1 MSVSRSITRR
11 TAAAILLVAGSAG
24 AACAI
29 AACAPRRAATTAPPL
44 RVLVY
49 NIHAGTDAAQ
59 APSLDRI
66 AGVIRDAGADL
77 VLLQEVD
84 SVVQRTGR
92 VDEVAVLDSLTGLH
106 GVFGRSLDFQGGGY
120 GIAVLS
126 RWPIVA
132 DSVVRLPVFP
142 PQERAGG
149 SHEPRSALWV
159 EVAAPGGHLH
169 VINTHLDASGTDS
182 ARIQEIAEVL
192 RLADDRRRAGDRV
205 LLGGDLNST
214 PESETQHRVRDAGWE
229 DAWTVCGG
237 VGDGFS
243 YPDGVPRKRIDY
255 LYLGAGERCR
265 GAQVIET
272 HASDHRPLLVLLE
285 R

>member
-1 MSVSRSITRR
+1 
-11 TAAAILLVAGSAG
+11 L
-24 AACAI
+24 AACAGRI
-29 AACAPRRAATTAPPL
+29 GTPAPPL

-66 AGVIRDAGADL
+66 AAVIRDAAADV

-84 SVVQRTGR
+84 SVVQRTGGI
-92 VDEVAVLDSLTGLH
+92 DQVAVLDSLTGLH

-120 GIAVLS
+120 GIAVLT

-149 SHEPRSALWV
+149 SHEPRSALHV
-159 EVAAPGGHLH
+159 EIAAPGGTLH
-169 VINTHLDASGTDS
+169 VVNTHLDASRADS
-182 ARIQEIAEVL
+182 ARLQEIEEVL
-192 RLADDRRRAGDRV
+192 GIAAALRQSGARV

-214 PESETQHRVRDAGWE
+214 PESETQHRVRDAGWQ
-229 DAWTVCGG
+229 DAWTACHGA
-237 VGDGFS
+237 GDGFS
-243 YPDGVPRKRIDY
+243 YPDDVPRKRIDY

-265 GAQVIET
+265 GAQVIDT

>member
-1 MSVSRSITRR
+1 MSVPRSATRCAAATILLATSAVAGGCTPR
-11 TAAAILLVAGSAG
+11 TAPS
-24 AACAI
+24 
-29 AACAPRRAATTAPPL
+29 TAPPL

-49 NIHAGTDAAQ
+49 NIHAGMDAAQ
-59 APSLDRI
+59 VPSLDRI
-66 AGVIRDAGADL
+66 AAVIRDAAADI

-84 SVVQRTGR
+84 SVVQRTGG

-132 DSVVRLPVFP
+132 DSVARLPVFP

-159 EVAAPGGHLH
+159 EVAAPGGRLH
-169 VINTHLDASGTDS
+169 VINTHLDASRTDS
-182 ARIQEIAEVL
+182 ARLQEIVGVL
-192 RLADDRRRAGDRV
+192 RLAEDRRRAGDRV

-214 PESETQHRVRDAGWE
+214 PESETQHRVRDAGWQ

-265 GAQVIET
+265 GAQVIEA
-272 HASDHRPLLVLLE
+272 HASDHRPLLVLLA

>member
-1 MSVSRSITRR
+1 MSAFRSVAWRARAAIILA
-11 TAAAILLVAGSAG
+11 TAAALPG
-24 AACAI
+24 CA
-29 AACAPRRAATTAPPL
+29 RRATPGDRPPL

-59 APSLDRI
+59 LPSLDRI
-66 AGVIRDAGADL
+66 AAVIRDAGADI

-106 GVFGRSLDFQGGGY
+106 GAFGRSLDFQGGGY

-126 RWPIVA
+126 RWPIA
-132 DSVVRLPVFP
+132 GDSVVRLPVYP

-149 SHEPRSALWV
+149 SHEPRSALHV
-159 EVAAPGGHLH
+159 EIESPFGRLDV
-169 VINTHLDASGTDS
+169 VNTHLDASRGDS
-182 ARIQEIAEVL
+182 ARLQEIAEVL
-192 RLADDRRRAGDRV
+192 AFAGKLRGEGRRV

-214 PESETQHRVRDAGWE
+214 PESETQHRVRDAGWQ
-229 DAWTVCGG
+229 DAWAVCGG
-237 VGDGFS
+237 AGDGFS
-243 YPDGVPRKRIDY
+243 YPDDVPRKRIDY
-255 LYLGAGERCR
+255 LYLRSGERCR
-265 GAQVIET
+265 GAQVIDT
-272 HASDHRPLLVLLE
+272 HASDHRPLLLLLE

>member
-1 MSVSRSITRR
+1 MSVSLADARR
-11 TAAAILLVAGSAG
+11 AAAAILL
-24 AACAI
+24 AASCLA
-29 AACAPRRAATTAPPL
+29 AACAPHGTTGGAAPPL

-49 NIHAGTDAAQ
+49 NIHAGMDAAQ
-59 APSLDRI
+59 VPSLDRI
-66 AGVIRDAGADL
+66 AAVIRDAGADI
-77 VLLQEVD
+77 VMLQEVD
-84 SVVQRTGR
+84 SVVERTGR

-106 GVFGRSLDFQGGGY
+106 GVFGRSLDFQGGSY

-159 EVAAPGGHLH
+159 EIAAPRAHLH
-169 VINTHLDASGTDS
+169 VINTHLDASRADS
-182 ARIQEIAEVL
+182 ARLQEIVEVL

-205 LLGGDLNST
+205 LVGGDLNST
-214 PESETQHRVRDAGWE
+214 PESETQHRVRDAGWQ
-229 DAWTVCGG
+229 DAWAVCGG

-243 YPDGVPRKRIDY
+243 YPDAAPRKRIDY
-255 LYLGAGERCR
+255 LYLGANERCR

-272 HASDHRPLLVLLE
+272 HASDHRPVLVLLE

>member
-1 MSVSRSITRR
+1 VL
-11 TAAAILLVAGSAG
+11 AVGCAGG
-24 AACAI
+24 
-29 AACAPRRAATTAPPL
+29 ACAPRGAPAAAPPL

-49 NIHAGTDAAQ
+49 NIHAGMDAAQ
-59 APSLDRI
+59 VPSLDRV
-66 AGVIRDAGADL
+66 AAVIRDAGADV

-92 VDEVAVLDSLTGLH
+92 VDQVAVLGSLTGLH

-132 DSVVRLPVFP
+132 GSVVRLPVFP

-159 EVAAPGGHLH
+159 EVAAPGAHLH
-169 VINTHLDASGTDS
+169 VINTHLDPSGADS
-182 ARIQEIAEVL
+182 ARLQEIGEVL
-192 RLADDRRRAGDRV
+192 RLAEDRRRAGDRV

-214 PESETQHRVRDAGWE
+214 PESETQHRVRDAGWQ
-229 DAWTVCGG
+229 DAWAVCGG
-237 VGDGFS
+237 AGDGFS

-265 GAQVIET
+265 GAQVIES

>member
-1 MSVSRSITRR
+1 MSVSLSAARR
-11 TAAAILLVAGSAG
+11 GAAAIVLA
-24 AACAI
+24 AACVAT
-29 AACAPRRAATTAPPL
+29 ACAPHRAASAAPPL

-59 APSLDRI
+59 APSLERI
-66 AGVIRDAGADL
+66 AAVIRDAGADI

-84 SVVQRTGR
+84 SVVQRTGG
-92 VDEVAVLDSLTGLH
+92 VDQVAVLDSLTGLH

-159 EVAAPGGHLH
+159 EVAAPGAHLH
-169 VINTHLDASGTDS
+169 VINTHLDASRADS
-182 ARIQEIAEVL
+182 ARLQEIVEVL

-214 PESETQHRVRDAGWE
+214 PESETQHRVRDAGWQ

-243 YPDGVPRKRIDY
+243 YPDGTPRKRIDY
-255 LYLGAGERCR
+255 LYLGANERCR

>member
-1 MSVSRSITRR
+1 MSLTRANALR
-11 TAAAILLVAGSAG
+11 TIAATLLATSGTL
-24 AACAI
+24 AACTGH
-29 AACAPRRAATTAPPL
+29 RAATPAPPL
-44 RVLVY
+44 RILVY

-66 AGVIRDAGADL
+66 AAVIRDAAADI

-84 SVVQRTGR
+84 SVVQRTGGI
-92 VDEVAVLDSLTGLH
+92 DEVAVLDSLTGLH

-126 RWPIVA
+126 RWPIIA
-132 DSVVRLPVFP
+132 DTVIRLPVFP

-149 SHEPRSALWV
+149 SHEPRSALHV
-159 EVAAPGGHLH
+159 EIAAPDGRLH
-169 VINTHLDASGTDS
+169 VINTHLDASRTDS
-182 ARIQEIAEVL
+182 ARLQEIGEVL
-192 RLADDRRRAGDRV
+192 AAAAAVRASGARV

-214 PESETQHRVRDAGWE
+214 PESETQHRVRDAGWQ
-229 DAWTVCGG
+229 DAWAVCHGT
-237 VGDGFS
+237 GDGFS
-243 YPDGVPRKRIDY
+243 YPDNSPRKRIDY

>member
-1 MSVSRSITRR
+1 MSVPASIARLALR
-11 TAAAILLVAGSAG
+11 ALLPAALLVGG
-24 AACAI
+24 ACAG
-29 AACAPRRAATTAPPL
+29 RRVTRDATPL

-49 NIHAGTDAAQ
+49 NIHAGTDARQ
-59 APSLDRI
+59 RPSLDRI
-66 AGVIRDAGADL
+66 ATVIRDAGADI

-84 SVVQRTGR
+84 SVVERTGR
-92 VDEVAVLDSLTGLH
+92 IDEVAVLDSLTGLH
-106 GVFGRSLDFQGGGY
+106 GAFGRSLDFQGGGY

-149 SHEPRSALWV
+149 SHEPRSALHV
-159 EVAAPGGHLH
+159 EIAMPDGRLH
-169 VINTHLDASGTDS
+169 VINTHLDASRADS
-182 ARIQEIAEVL
+182 TRLQEIEEVL
-192 RLADDRRRAGDRV
+192 ALAGAVRRAGGRV

-214 PESETQHRVRDAGWE
+214 PESETQHRVRDAGWK
-229 DAWTVCGG
+229 DAWAVCDGA
-237 VGDGFS
+237 GDGFS
-243 YPDGVPRKRIDY
+243 YPDDVPRKRIDY
-255 LYLGAGERCR
+255 LYLGPDERCR

-272 HASDHRPLLVLLE
+272 HASDHRPLLVLLD

>member
-1 MSVSRSITRR
+1 MSASLSITRR
-11 TAAAILLVAGSAG
+11 AAAAILLAAGCVAACGPRWTPG
-24 AACAI
+24 AA
-29 AACAPRRAATTAPPL
+29 TPL

-66 AGVIRDAGADL
+66 AAVIRDAGADI

-84 SVVQRTGR
+84 SVVERTGR
-92 VDEVAVLDSLTGLH
+92 VDEVAILDSLTGLH

-159 EVAAPGGHLH
+159 EVAAPGGQLH

-182 ARIQEIAEVL
+182 ARLQEIAEVL
-192 RLADDRRRAGDRV
+192 RLADDRRRTGGRV

-214 PESETQHRVRDAGWE
+214 PESETQHRVRDAGWQ
-229 DAWTVCGG
+229 DAWAVCGG

-243 YPDGVPRKRIDY
+243 YPDGIPRKRIDY
-255 LYLGAGERCR
+255 LYLGAGERCH

>member
-1 MSVSRSITRR
+1 MSIPVSFARR
-11 TAAAILLVAGSAG
+11 TVGGVLVLIAG
-24 AACAI
+24 AITTACARNI
-29 AACAPRRAATTAPPL
+29 SSAAPGPL

-49 NIHAGTDAAQ
+49 NIHAGTDATQ

-66 AGVIRDAGADL
+66 AAVIRDASADI

-92 VDEVAVLDSLTGLH
+92 VDQVAVLDSLTGLH

-126 RWPIVA
+126 RWPILSHA
-132 DSVVRLPVFP
+132 VVRLPVFP
-142 PQERAGG
+142 PQDRAGG
-149 SHEPRSALWV
+149 SHEPRSALHV
-159 EVAAPGGHLH
+159 EIAAPSGRLH

-182 ARIQEIAEVL
+182 ARLQEIPAVL
-192 RLADDRRRAGDRV
+192 AFAAAMRRAGHRV
-205 LLGGDLNST
+205 LLGGDHNST
-214 PESETQHRVRDAGWE
+214 PQSETQHPNRDAGWQ
-229 DAWTVCGG
+229 DAWSVCGG
-237 VGDGFS
+237 AGDGFS
-243 YPDGVPRKRIDY
+243 YPDAVPRKRIDY

-265 GAQVIET
+265 RAEVIEA

>member
-1 MSVSRSITRR
+1 MSVTASIARLAVR
-11 TAAAILLVAGSAG
+11 TLLLAAPLAG
-24 AACAI
+24 AACAGRGS
-29 AACAPRRAATTAPPL
+29 AHDSAPL

-59 APSLDRI
+59 RPSLDRI
-66 AGVIRDAGADL
+66 AAVIRDAGADV

-84 SVVQRTGR
+84 SVVERTGR
-92 VDEVAVLDSLTGLH
+92 IDEVAVLDSLTGLH

-132 DSVVRLPVFP
+132 DSVVRLPVLP

-149 SHEPRSALWV
+149 SHEPRSALHV
-159 EVAAPGGHLH
+159 EIATPDGRLH
-169 VINTHLDASGTDS
+169 VINTHLDASRADS
-182 ARIQEIAEVL
+182 ARLQEIEEVL
-192 RLADDRRRAGDRV
+192 ALAARVRDAGSRV

-214 PESETQHRVRDAGWE
+214 PESETQHRVRNAGWQ
-229 DAWTVCGG
+229 DAWAVCDGA
-237 VGDGFS
+237 GDGFS
-243 YPDGVPRKRIDY
+243 YPDDVPRKRIDY
-255 LYLGAGERCR
+255 LYFGGGERCR

-272 HASDHRPLLVLLE
+272 HASDHRPLLVLLD

>member
-1 MSVSRSITRR
+1 MSVPASIVRLAVR
-11 TAAAILLVAGSAG
+11 ALLLAASLAG
-24 AACAI
+24 AGCAG
-29 AACAPRRAATTAPPL
+29 RRSAHDATPL

-59 APSLDRI
+59 RPSLDRI
-66 AGVIRDAGADL
+66 ATVIRDAGADI

-84 SVVQRTGR
+84 SVVERTGR
-92 VDEVAVLDSLTGLH
+92 IDEVAVLDSLTGLH
-106 GVFGRSLDFQGGGY
+106 GAFGRSLDFQGGGY

-126 RWPIVA
+126 RWPILA
-132 DSVVRLPVFP
+132 DSVARLPVYP

-159 EVAAPGGHLH
+159 EIDAPGGRLH
-169 VINTHLDASGTDS
+169 VINTHLDASRADS
-182 ARIQEIAEVL
+182 ARLQEIVEVL
-192 RLADDRRRAGDRV
+192 RFADERRRAGDRV

-214 PESETQHRVRDAGWE
+214 PESETQHRVRDAGWQ
-229 DAWTVCGG
+229 DAWAVCGG
-237 VGDGFS
+237 VGNGFS
-243 YPDGVPRKRIDY
+243 YPDDVPRKRIDY

>member
-1 MSVSRSITRR
+1 MV
-11 TAAAILLVAGSAG
+11 VAGSVPLAG
-24 AACAI
+24 CAGHR
-29 AACAPRRAATTAPPL
+29 ATGHAPAL

-59 APSLDRI
+59 APSLERI
-66 AGVIRDAGADL
+66 AAVIRDAAADI

-84 SVVQRTGR
+84 SVVERTGR

-106 GVFGRSLDFQGGGY
+106 GAFGRSLDFQGGGY

-126 RWPIVA
+126 RWPIIA
-132 DSVVRLPVFP
+132 GRLVRLPVHP

-149 SHEPRSALWV
+149 SHEPRSALHV
-159 EVAAPGGHLH
+159 EIAAPGGPLH
-169 VINTHLDASGTDS
+169 VINTHLDPSRADS
-182 ARIQEIAEVL
+182 ARLQEIEEVL
-192 RLADDRRRAGDRV
+192 ALAAAVRDQGGRV

-214 PESETQHRVRDAGWE
+214 PESETQQRVRDAGWQ
-229 DAWTVCGG
+229 DAWAVCHGA
-237 VGDGFS
+237 GDGFS
-243 YPDGVPRKRIDY
+243 YPDDVPRKRIDY
-255 LYLGAGERCR
+255 LYLGRGERCR
-265 GAQVIET
+265 GAEVIDT